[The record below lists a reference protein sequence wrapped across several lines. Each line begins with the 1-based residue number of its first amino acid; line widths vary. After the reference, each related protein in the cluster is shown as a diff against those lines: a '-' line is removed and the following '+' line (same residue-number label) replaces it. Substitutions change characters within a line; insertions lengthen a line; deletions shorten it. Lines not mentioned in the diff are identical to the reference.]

1 MTSGA
6 GFNMSFEGDKH
17 LTVAGSI
24 AVFLMAALATWVK
37 SERIEFHSKIYRKPL
52 QLGFLGSIA
61 EQQPTPGWLYPVV
74 WFWL

>member
-1 MTSGA
+1 
-6 GFNMSFEGDKH
+6 
-17 LTVAGSI
+17 
-24 AVFLMAALATWVK
+24 MAALATWVK